1 MIHSIILACLIGSS
15 YNCGHSIVSIGN
27 LNKVKLSIMY
37 TYLKSDQKLAI
48 SFGFQ
53 NLAVLIM
60 LSYICTTAFYMIV
73 ALLKTINL
81 NKYGLYINC

>member
-1 MIHSIILACLIGSS
+1 
-15 YNCGHSIVSIGN
+15 
-27 LNKVKLSIMY
+27 MY
-37 TYLKSDQKLAI
+37 TYLKSNQKLAI

-73 ALLKTINL
+73 ALHKTIDL
-81 NKYGLYINC
+81 HKYGLYINC